1 MGDDA
6 NILTTSR
13 NLSGI
18 SRYGGVVLLTDID
31 ISEDEISIKGDDLDL
46 TLKGRI
52 PDKWAVYVLLLI
64 ASFLGLDQLGVMG
77 A

>member
-1 MGDDA
+1 MMP
-6 NILTTSR
+6 
-13 NLSGI
+13 
-18 SRYGGVVLLTDID
+18 DID
-31 ISEDEISIKGDDLDL
+31 ISEEEISIKGDDLDL